1 MGTSFEIVE
10 TREGGKVVLALSG
23 ELDYSTVPVL
33 EDRAA
38 VALDQGADPLV
49 LDVSGLSFMD
59 STGLRALLS
68 NDDRARRD
76 GRRLVVVN
84 GSRAVDRIFALTNVE
99 DALTVV
105 GSLDEV

>member
-1 MGTSFEIVE
+1 
-10 TREGGKVVLALSG
+10 
-23 ELDYSTVPVL
+23 VL
-33 EDRAA
+33 EDHAA